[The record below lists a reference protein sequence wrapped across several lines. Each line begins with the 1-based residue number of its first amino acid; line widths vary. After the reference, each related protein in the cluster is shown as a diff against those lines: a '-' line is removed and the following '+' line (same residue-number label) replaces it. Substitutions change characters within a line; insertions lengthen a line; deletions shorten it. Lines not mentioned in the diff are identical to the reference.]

1 MTVRETAST
10 TMLWVKDFS
19 TNIFLKFGRGVFR
32 INAIQ
37 RNRKRINLCLL
48 IWVVGCLAGYVTLQ
62 KTVKGLKDDFYQVG
76 LERTHNLVAQIGPSL
91 LENDVLSLNMAI
103 GELESSAGLIFCAI
117 VDHQDK
123 IVAHTDARLVNRTL
137 PSLRHESYQGTIE
150 GVSVEEGVSVK
161 NEKTVRFS
169 APVVYSGVRI
179 GKVYL
184 ALSAADLHASLSRYR
199 TVFVFGV
206 VFGLVL
212 LLAILV
218 TMDRLSMARALKAQ
232 KAMEG
237 MTRMGPYLLEKKVAQ
252 GGMAELFVA
261 GYERQDGFRKTVAVK
276 RVLPHLAENSDFV
289 NMFIREARLAA
300 LLQHPNVVQVLDFG
314 KIANVYFIAMEY
326 VRGKNLGEV
335 MAKLQDQMTVDQAV
349 FIASQVAMGLE
360 YSHSK
365 KDHKSGEALNIVHR
379 DISPQ
384 NILISF
390 QGEVKISD
398 FGISKTSSEPSL
410 THSGVIKGKLAYL
423 SPEQALG
430 QTVNHQADLYAL
442 GIVFYEMLSGKR
454 LYKFTSDIEAI
465 RSIPEREIPP
475 ITDCRQDVP
484 DALNHIIMKC
494 LEKDKRLR
502 YQSAGELLQD
512 MTALRQDLTQR
523 YDRVNL
529 SDFMRK
535 QFQATDNASEDN
547 NAPEDEIAD
556 DQTT

>member
-10 TMLWVKDFS
+10 TMLWVKEFS
-19 TNIFLKFGRGVFR
+19 TNIFLKFGRGLFN
-32 INAIQ
+32 INVVQ

-48 IWVVGCLAGYVTLQ
+48 IWVMGCLAGYGMLHRTVT
-62 KTVKGLKDDFYQVG
+62 GLKDDFYQVG
-76 LERTHNLVAQIGPSL
+76 LERTRNLVAQIGPSL

-103 GELESSAGLIFCAI
+103 GEIESSAGLIFAAI
-117 VDHQDK
+117 VDHQHK
-123 IVAHTDARLVNRTL
+123 IVAHTDSRLVNRTL
-137 PSLRHESYQGTIE
+137 PPLEQQSYQGIIE
-150 GVSVEEGVSVK
+150 GVSVEEGLSVK
-161 NEKTVRFS
+161 NEKIVRFS
-169 APVVYSGVRI
+169 SDVIYSGVKI

-184 ALSAADLHASLSRYR
+184 ALSAADLYDSLSRYR
-199 TVFVFGV
+199 TVFVFAV

-212 LLAILV
+212 LSAALV
-218 TMDRLSMARALKAQ
+218 TMDRLSVARALKAQ
-232 KAMEG
+232 KAFEG

-300 LLQHPNVVQVLDFG
+300 LLQHPNVVQVIDFG
-314 KIANVYFIAMEY
+314 KIQNVYFIAMEY
-326 VRGKNLGEV
+326 VRGKNLGEI
-335 MAKLQDQMTVDQAV
+335 MSRLKEGMTVDQAV

-365 KDHKSGEALNIVHR
+365 KDDKSGEALNIVHR

-430 QTVNHQADLYAL
+430 QPVDHQADLYAL
-442 GIVFYEMLSGKR
+442 GIVFYEILSGKR
-454 LYKFTSDIEAI
+454 LYRFTSDIEAI
-465 RSIPEREIPP
+465 RAIPEREIPP
-475 ITDCRQDVP
+475 IKECRQDIP
-484 DALNHIIMKC
+484 DELNRIVMKC
-494 LEKDKRLR
+494 LEKDKRFR
-502 YQSAGELLQD
+502 YQNAGELLQD
-512 MTALRQDLTQR
+512 LAALRQGLSTR

-535 QFQATDNASEDN
+535 HFQAGN
-547 NAPEDEIAD
+547 NAPEG
-556 DQTT
+556 

>member
-1 MTVRETAST
+1 MTVRQTAST
-10 TMLWVKDFS
+10 TMLWVKEFS
-19 TNIFLKFGRGVFR
+19 TNIFLRFGRGLFN
-32 INAIQ
+32 ISFFQ
-37 RNRKRINLCLL
+37 RNRKQISLCLL
-48 IWVVGCLAGYVTLQ
+48 IWVVGCLAGYGILRSA
-62 KTVKGLKDDFYQVG
+62 VKGLKDDFYQVG
-76 LERTHNLVAQIGPSL
+76 MEQTRNLVAQIGPSL

-103 GELESSAGLIFCAI
+103 GELESSAGLIFAAI

-123 IVAHTDARLVNRTL
+123 IVAHTDSRLVNRAL
-137 PSLRHESYQGTIE
+137 PPLGRQSYQATIK

-161 NEKTVRFS
+161 NEKTARFS
-169 APVVYSGVRI
+169 SHVVYSGVKI

-184 ALSAADLHASLSRYR
+184 ALSAADLYDSVGRDR

-212 LLAILV
+212 LSAILV
-218 TMDRLSMARALKAQ
+218 TMDRLAVARALKAE
-232 KAMEG
+232 KALEG

-261 GYERQDGFRKTVAVK
+261 GYERQDGFRKTLAVK
-276 RVLPHLAENSDFV
+276 RVLPHLAANSDFV

-300 LLQHPNVVQVLDFG
+300 LLQHPNVVQVIDFG
-314 KIANVYFIAMEY
+314 KIQNVYFIAMEY
-326 VRGKNLGEV
+326 VRGKNLGEI
-335 MAKLQDQMTVDQAV
+335 MATLKEGMTVDQAV
-349 FIASQVAMGLE
+349 FVASQVAMGLE

-365 KDHKSGEALNIVHR
+365 KDDKSGEALNIVHR

-430 QTVNHQADLYAL
+430 QTVDHQADLYAL
-442 GIVFYEMLSGKR
+442 GIVFYEILSGKR

-465 RSIPEREIPP
+465 RTIPEKEIAP
-475 ITDCRQDVP
+475 IKDCRQDIP
-484 DALNHIIMKC
+484 DELNRIVMKC

-502 YQSAGELLQD
+502 YQSARE
-512 MTALRQDLTQR
+512 LRQDLTALRQGLSAR

-529 SDFMRK
+529 SDFMRRH
-535 QFQATDNASEDN
+535 FQARN
-547 NAPEDEIAD
+547 NAPEN
-556 DQTT
+556 

>member
-1 MTVRETAST
+1 MTVRQTAST
-10 TMLWVKDFS
+10 TMSWVKEFS
-19 TNIFLKFGRGVFR
+19 TNIFLKFGRGLFK
-32 INAIQ
+32 ISFLQ

-48 IWVVGCLAGYVTLQ
+48 FWVVGCLAGYGMLQ
-62 KTVKGLKDDFYQVG
+62 GTVKGLRDDFYQVG
-76 LERTHNLVAQIGPSL
+76 LERTRNLVAQIGPSL
-91 LENDVLSLNMAI
+91 LENDVLSLNMAV
-103 GELESSAGLIFCAI
+103 GELESSEGLIFAAI

-123 IVAHTDARLVNRTL
+123 IVAHTDSRLVNRTL
-137 PSLRHESYQGTIE
+137 PPLERQSYEATIK

-169 APVVYSGVRI
+169 SHVIYSGVKI

-184 ALSAADLHASLSRYR
+184 ALSADDLYDSVSWYR
-199 TVFVFGV
+199 TVFVFGAF
-206 VFGLVL
+206 FGLVL
-212 LLAILV
+212 LSAILV
-218 TMDRLSMARALKAQ
+218 TMDRLSVARALKAE
-232 KAMEG
+232 KALEG

-261 GYERQDGFRKTVAVK
+261 GYERQDGFRRTVAVK
-276 RVLPHLAENSDFV
+276 RVLPHLAANSDFV

-300 LLQHPNVVQVLDFG
+300 LLQHPNVVQVIDFG
-314 KIANVYFIAMEY
+314 KIQNVYFIAMEY
-326 VRGKNLGEV
+326 VRGKNLGEI
-335 MAKLQDQMTVDQAV
+335 MANLKEGMTVDQAV

-365 KDHKSGEALNIVHR
+365 KDDKSGEALNIVHR

-430 QTVNHQADLYAL
+430 QTVDHQADLYAL
-442 GIVFYEMLSGKR
+442 GIVFYEILSGKR
-454 LYKFTSDIEAI
+454 LYRFTSDIEAI
-465 RSIPEREIPP
+465 RAIPEREIPP
-475 ITDCRQDVP
+475 IKECRQDIP
-484 DALNHIIMKC
+484 DELNRIVMKC

-512 MTALRQDLTQR
+512 LNALRQSLSKR
-523 YDRVNL
+523 YDRVNF

-535 QFQATDNASEDN
+535 HFQASNTP
-547 NAPEDEIAD
+547 PEN
-556 DQTT
+556 

>member
-1 MTVRETAST
+1 MTVRQTAST
-10 TMLWVKDFS
+10 TMLWVKEFS
-19 TNIFLKFGRGVFR
+19 TNIFLKFGRGLFK
-32 INAIQ
+32 INFLQ
-37 RNRKRINLCLL
+37 RNKKRINLCLL
-48 IWVVGCLAGYVTLQ
+48 IWVVGCLAGYGMFQ
-62 KTVKGLKDDFYQVG
+62 STVKGLKDDFYQVG
-76 LERTHNLVAQIGPSL
+76 LERTGNLVAQIGPSL

-103 GELESSAGLIFCAI
+103 GELESSAGLIFSAI

-123 IVAHTDARLVNRTL
+123 IVAHTDSRLVNRTL
-137 PSLRHESYQGTIE
+137 PPLERQSHEATIK
-150 GVSVEEGVSVK
+150 GVSVEEGFSVK

-169 APVVYSGVRI
+169 SHVVYSGVKI

-184 ALSAADLHASLSRYR
+184 ALSAADLYDSVSRYR

-212 LLAILV
+212 LSAILV
-218 TMDRLSMARALKAQ
+218 TMDRLSVARALKAE
-232 KAMEG
+232 KALEG

-261 GYERQDGFRKTVAVK
+261 GYERQDGFRRTVAVK
-276 RVLPHLAENSDFV
+276 RVLPHLAANSDFV

-300 LLQHPNVVQVLDFG
+300 LLQHPNVVQVIDFG
-314 KIANVYFIAMEY
+314 KIKNVYFIAMEY
-326 VRGKNLGEV
+326 VRGKNLGEI
-335 MAKLQDQMTVDQAV
+335 MANLKEGMTVDQAV

-365 KDHKSGEALNIVHR
+365 KDDKSGEALNIVHR

-430 QTVNHQADLYAL
+430 QTVDHQADLYAL
-442 GIVFYEMLSGKR
+442 GIVFYEILSGKR

-475 ITDCRQDVP
+475 IKECRQDIP
-484 DALNHIIMKC
+484 DELNHIVMKC

-512 MTALRQDLTQR
+512 LTALRQSLSKR
-523 YDRVNL
+523 YDRVNF

-535 QFQATDNASEDN
+535 HFQPSDT
-547 NAPEDEIAD
+547 APES
-556 DQTT
+556 

>member
-1 MTVRETAST
+1 MS
-10 TMLWVKDFS
+10 
-19 TNIFLKFGRGVFR
+19 
-32 INAIQ
+32 
-37 RNRKRINLCLL
+37 LCLL
-48 IWVVGCLAGYVTLQ
+48 IWVVGSLAGYGMLQ
-62 KTVKGLKDDFYQVG
+62 TTVKGLKDDFYQVG
-76 LERTHNLVAQIGPSL
+76 LERIRNLVAQIGPSL
-91 LENDVLSLNMAI
+91 LQNDVLSLNMAI
-103 GELESSAGLIFCAI
+103 GELESSAGLIFAAI

-123 IVAHTDARLVNRTL
+123 IVAHTDSRLVNQTL
-137 PSLRHESYQGTIE
+137 PPLERQSYEATIK

-169 APVVYSGVRI
+169 SYVVYSGVKI

-184 ALSAADLHASLSRYR
+184 ALSAADLYDSVSRYR
-199 TVFVFGV
+199 TVFVFAV

-212 LLAILV
+212 LSAILV
-218 TMDRLSMARALKAQ
+218 TMDRLSVARALKAE
-232 KAMEG
+232 KALEG

-276 RVLPHLAENSDFV
+276 RVLPHLAANSDFV

-300 LLQHPNVVQVLDFG
+300 LLQHPNVVQVIDFG
-314 KIANVYFIAMEY
+314 KIQNVYFIAMEY
-326 VRGKNLGEV
+326 VRGKNLGEI
-335 MAKLQDQMTVDQAV
+335 MASLKEGMTVDQAV

-365 KDHKSGEALNIVHR
+365 KDDKSGEALNIVHR

-430 QTVNHQADLYAL
+430 QIVDHQADLYAL
-442 GIVFYEMLSGKR
+442 GIVFYEILSGKR

-465 RSIPEREIPP
+465 RTIPEREIPP
-475 ITDCRQDVP
+475 IKECRQDIP
-484 DALNHIIMKC
+484 DELNRIVMKC

-502 YQSAGELLQD
+502 YQSARELLQD
-512 MTALRQDLTQR
+512 LTALRQGLSTR

-529 SDFMRK
+529 SDFMRSN
-535 QFQATDNASEDN
+535 FQASNS
-547 NAPEDEIAD
+547 APEN
-556 DQTT
+556 

>member
-1 MTVRETAST
+1 MTVRQTAST
-10 TMLWVKDFS
+10 TMLWVKEFS
-19 TNIFLKFGRGVFR
+19 TNIFLKLGRGLFK
-32 INAIQ
+32 ISFLQ

-48 IWVVGCLAGYVTLQ
+48 IWVVGCLAGYGMLQ

-76 LERTHNLVAQIGPSL
+76 LERTRNLVGQIGPSL

-103 GELESSAGLIFCAI
+103 GELESSAGLIFAAI

-123 IVAHTDARLVNRTL
+123 IVAHTDSRLVNRTL
-137 PSLRHESYQGTIE
+137 PPLERQSYEATIK

-169 APVVYSGVRI
+169 SHVIYSGVEI
-179 GKVYL
+179 GSVYL
-184 ALSAADLHASLSRYR
+184 ALSAGDLYDSVRRYR
-199 TVFVFGV
+199 SVFVFGAF
-206 VFGLVL
+206 FGLVL
-212 LLAILV
+212 LSAILV
-218 TMDRLSMARALKAQ
+218 TMDRLSVARALKAE
-232 KAMEG
+232 KALEG

-261 GYERQDGFRKTVAVK
+261 GYERQDGFRRTVAVK
-276 RVLPHLAENSDFV
+276 RVLPHLAANSDFV

-300 LLQHPNVVQVLDFG
+300 LLQHPNVVQVIDFG
-314 KIANVYFIAMEY
+314 KIQNVYFIAMEY
-326 VRGKNLGEV
+326 VRGKNLGEI
-335 MAKLQDQMTVDQAV
+335 MSQLKEGMTVDQAV

-365 KDHKSGEALNIVHR
+365 KDDKSGEALNIVHR

-430 QTVNHQADLYAL
+430 QTVDHQADLYAL
-442 GIVFYEMLSGKR
+442 GIVFYEILSGKR

-475 ITDCRQDVP
+475 IKECRQDIP
-484 DALNHIIMKC
+484 DELNRIVMKC
-494 LEKDKRLR
+494 LEKDKRCR
-502 YQSAGELLQD
+502 YQNAGELLQD
-512 MTALRQDLTQR
+512 LTALRQSLSKR
-523 YDRVNL
+523 YDRVNF

-535 QFQATDNASEDN
+535 HFQASNT
-547 NAPEDEIAD
+547 APEG
-556 DQTT
+556 

>member
-10 TMLWVKDFS
+10 TMLWVKEFS
-19 TNIFLKFGRGVFR
+19 TNILLKLGRGLFKTSFF
-32 INAIQ
+32 Q
-37 RNRKRINLCLL
+37 RNRKRIHLCLL
-48 IWVVGCLAGYVTLQ
+48 IWVIGSLAGYGILQ
-62 KTVKGLKDDFYQVG
+62 TTVKGLKDDFYQVG
-76 LERTHNLVAQIGPSL
+76 LERTRNLVAQIGPSL

-103 GELESSAGLIFCAI
+103 GEIESNAGLIFAAI
-117 VDHQDK
+117 VDHQNK
-123 IVAHTDARLVNRTL
+123 IVAHTDSRLVNRTL
-137 PSLRHESYQGTIE
+137 PPLERQSYEATIK
-150 GVSVEEGVSVK
+150 GVSVEEGISVK
-161 NEKTVRFS
+161 DEKTVRFS
-169 APVVYSGVRI
+169 SDVIYSGVKI

-184 ALSAADLHASLSRYR
+184 ALSAADLYHFLSRYR
-199 TVFVFGV
+199 TIFVIAV

-212 LLAILV
+212 LSAALV
-218 TMDRLSMARALKAQ
+218 TMDRLSLARALKAE
-232 KAMEG
+232 KALEG
-237 MTRMGPYLLEKKVAQ
+237 MTRMGPYLLEKKVAH

-276 RVLPHLAENSDFV
+276 RVLPHLAANSDFV

-300 LLQHPNVVQVLDFG
+300 LLQHPNVVQVIDFG
-314 KIANVYFIAMEY
+314 KIQNVYFIAMEY
-326 VRGKNLGEV
+326 VRGKNLGEI
-335 MAKLQDQMTVDQAV
+335 MSYLKEGMTVDQAV

-365 KDHKSGEALNIVHR
+365 KDDKSGEALNIVHR

-430 QTVNHQADLYAL
+430 QPVDHQADLYAL
-442 GIVFYEMLSGKR
+442 GIVFYEILSGKR

-475 ITDCRQDVP
+475 IKECRQDIP
-484 DALNHIIMKC
+484 DELNRIVMKC
-494 LEKDKRLR
+494 LEKDKRFR
-502 YQSAGELLQD
+502 YQNAGKLLQD
-512 MTALRQDLTQR
+512 LAALRQGLSTR
-523 YDRVNL
+523 YDRVSL
-529 SDFMRK
+529 SDFMKRH
-535 QFQATDNASEDN
+535 FEATN
-547 NAPEDEIAD
+547 NAPEG
-556 DQTT
+556 

>member
-10 TMLWVKDFS
+10 TMLWVKEFS
-19 TNIFLKFGRGVFR
+19 TNIFLKLGRGLFK
-32 INAIQ
+32 ISFLQ
-37 RNRKRINLCLL
+37 RNRKRIHLCLL
-48 IWVVGCLAGYVTLQ
+48 IWVVGCMAGYGILQ
-62 KTVKGLKDDFYQVG
+62 TTVKGLKDDFYQVG
-76 LERTHNLVAQIGPSL
+76 LERTRNLVAQIGPSL

-103 GELESSAGLIFCAI
+103 GEIESSAGLIFAAI

-123 IVAHTDARLVNRTL
+123 IVAHTDSRLVNRTL
-137 PSLRHESYQGTIE
+137 PPLERQSYEATIK

-161 NEKTVRFS
+161 DEKTVRFS
-169 APVVYSGVRI
+169 SDVIYSGVKI
-179 GKVYL
+179 GRVYL
-184 ALSAADLHASLSRYR
+184 ALSAADLYDSLSRYR
-199 TVFVFGV
+199 TIFVFAV
-206 VFGLVL
+206 VLGLVL
-212 LLAILV
+212 LSAALV
-218 TMDRLSMARALKAQ
+218 TMDRLSVARALKAE
-232 KAMEG
+232 KALEG
-237 MTRMGPYLLEKKVAQ
+237 MTRMGPYLLEKKVAH

-261 GYERQDGFRKTVAVK
+261 GYERQDGFRRTVAVK
-276 RVLPHLAENSDFV
+276 RVLPHLAANSDFV

-300 LLQHPNVVQVLDFG
+300 LLQHPNVVQVIDFG
-314 KIANVYFIAMEY
+314 KIQNVYFIAMEY
-326 VRGKNLGEV
+326 VRGKNLGEI
-335 MAKLQDQMTVDQAV
+335 MANLKEGMTVDQAV

-365 KDHKSGEALNIVHR
+365 KDDKSGEALNIVHR

-430 QTVNHQADLYAL
+430 QTVDHQADLYAL
-442 GIVFYEMLSGKR
+442 GIVFYEILSGKR

-475 ITDCRQDVP
+475 IKECRQDIP
-484 DALNHIIMKC
+484 DELNRIVMKC
-494 LEKDKRLR
+494 LEKDKRFR
-502 YQSAGELLQD
+502 YQNAGELLQD
-512 MTALRQDLTQR
+512 LTALRQSLSKR
-523 YDRVNL
+523 YDRVNF

-535 QFQATDNASEDN
+535 HFQASN
-547 NAPEDEIAD
+547 NAPES
-556 DQTT
+556 

>member
-10 TMLWVKDFS
+10 TMLWVKEFS
-19 TNIFLKFGRGVFR
+19 TNIFLKFGRGLFKIDVV
-32 INAIQ
+32 Q
-37 RNRKRINLCLL
+37 RNRKRIHLCLL
-48 IWVVGCLAGYVTLQ
+48 IWVIGCLAGYGMLHRTVT
-62 KTVKGLKDDFYQVG
+62 GLKDDFYQVG
-76 LERTHNLVAQIGPSL
+76 LERTRNLVAQIGPSL

-103 GELESSAGLIFCAI
+103 GEIESSAGLIFAAI
-117 VDHQDK
+117 VDHQNK
-123 IVAHTDARLVNRTL
+123 IVAHTDSRLVNRTL
-137 PSLRHESYQGTIE
+137 PPLERQSYEATIK
-150 GVSVEEGVSVK
+150 GVSVEEGISVK
-161 NEKTVRFS
+161 DEKIVRFS
-169 APVVYSGVRI
+169 SDVIYSGVKI

-184 ALSAADLHASLSRYR
+184 ALSAADLYHSLSRYR
-199 TVFVFGV
+199 TIFVIAV

-212 LLAILV
+212 LSAALV
-218 TMDRLSMARALKAQ
+218 TMDRLSLARALKAE
-232 KAMEG
+232 KALEG
-237 MTRMGPYLLEKKVAQ
+237 MTRMGPYLLEKKVAH

-276 RVLPHLAENSDFV
+276 RVLPHLAANSDFV

-300 LLQHPNVVQVLDFG
+300 LLQHPNVVQVIDFG
-314 KIANVYFIAMEY
+314 KIQNVYFIAMEY
-326 VRGKNLGEV
+326 VRGKNLGEI
-335 MAKLQDQMTVDQAV
+335 MSYLKEGMTVDQAV

-365 KDHKSGEALNIVHR
+365 KDDKSGEALNIVHR

-430 QTVNHQADLYAL
+430 QPVDHQADLYAL
-442 GIVFYEMLSGKR
+442 GIVFYEILSGKR

-475 ITDCRQDVP
+475 IKECRQDIP
-484 DALNHIIMKC
+484 DELNRIVMKC
-494 LEKDKRLR
+494 LEKDKRFR
-502 YQSAGELLQD
+502 YQNAGELLQD
-512 MTALRQDLTQR
+512 LAALRQGLSTR
-523 YDRVNL
+523 YDRVSL
-529 SDFMRK
+529 SDFMKRH
-535 QFQATDNASEDN
+535 FEATN
-547 NAPEDEIAD
+547 NAPEGLAKS
-556 DQTT
+556 

>member
-10 TMLWVKDFS
+10 TMLWVKEFS
-19 TNIFLKFGRGVFR
+19 TNIFLKLGRGLLKISFF
-32 INAIQ
+32 Q
-37 RNRKRINLCLL
+37 RNRKRIHLCLL
-48 IWVVGCLAGYVTLQ
+48 IWVVGSLIGYGILHRTVT
-62 KTVKGLKDDFYQVG
+62 GLKDDFYQVG
-76 LERTHNLVAQIGPSL
+76 LERTRNLVAQIGPSL

-103 GELESSAGLIFCAI
+103 GELESSPGLIFAAI
-117 VDHQDK
+117 VDHQNK
-123 IVAHTDARLVNRTL
+123 VVAHTDSRLVNRTL
-137 PSLRHESYQGTIE
+137 PPLERQSYEATIK
-150 GVSVEEGVSVK
+150 GVSVEEGISVK
-161 NEKTVRFS
+161 DEKTVRFS
-169 APVVYSGVRI
+169 SDVVYSGVKI

-184 ALSAADLHASLSRYR
+184 ALSAADLYDSLSRDR
-199 TVFVFGV
+199 TIFVFAV

-212 LLAILV
+212 LSAALV
-218 TMDRLSMARALKAQ
+218 TMDRLSVARALKAE
-232 KAMEG
+232 KALEG
-237 MTRMGPYLLEKKVAQ
+237 MTRMGPYLLEKKVAH

-276 RVLPHLAENSDFV
+276 RVLPHLAANSDFV

-300 LLQHPNVVQVLDFG
+300 LLQHPNVVQVIDFG
-314 KIANVYFIAMEY
+314 KIQNVYFIAMEY

-335 MAKLQDQMTVDQAV
+335 MSYLKEGMTVDQAV

-365 KDHKSGEALNIVHR
+365 KDDKSGEALNIVHR

-430 QTVNHQADLYAL
+430 QTVDHQADLYAL
-442 GIVFYEMLSGKR
+442 GIVFYEILSGKR

-475 ITDCRQDVP
+475 IKECRQDIP
-484 DALNHIIMKC
+484 DELNRIVMKC
-494 LEKDKRLR
+494 LEKDKRFR
-502 YQSAGELLQD
+502 YQNAGELLQD
-512 MTALRQDLTQR
+512 LAALRQGLSAR
-523 YDRVNL
+523 YDRVSL

-535 QFQATDNASEDN
+535 HFQAGN
-547 NAPEDEIAD
+547 NAPEG
-556 DQTT
+556 

>member
-10 TMLWVKDFS
+10 TMLWVKEFS
-19 TNIFLKFGRGVFR
+19 TNIFLRLGRGLFK
-32 INAIQ
+32 ISFFQ
-37 RNRKRINLCLL
+37 RNRKRIHLCLL
-48 IWVVGCLAGYVTLQ
+48 IWVVGSLIGYGILHR
-62 KTVKGLKDDFYQVG
+62 TVKGLKDDFYQVG
-76 LERTHNLVAQIGPSL
+76 LERTRNLVAQIGPSL

-103 GELESSAGLIFCAI
+103 GELESSAGLIFAAI
-117 VDHQDK
+117 VDHQNK
-123 IVAHTDARLVNRTL
+123 IVAHTDSRLVNRTL
-137 PSLRHESYQGTIE
+137 PPLERQSYEATIK
-150 GVSVEEGVSVK
+150 GVSVEEGISVK
-161 NEKTVRFS
+161 DEKTVRFS
-169 APVVYSGVRI
+169 SDVIYSGVKI

-184 ALSAADLHASLSRYR
+184 ALSAADLYDSLSRDR
-199 TVFVFGV
+199 TIFVFAV

-212 LLAILV
+212 LSAALV
-218 TMDRLSMARALKAQ
+218 TMDRLSLARALKAE
-232 KAMEG
+232 KALEG
-237 MTRMGPYLLEKKVAQ
+237 MTRMGPYLLEKKVAH

-276 RVLPHLAENSDFV
+276 RVLPHLAANSDFV

-300 LLQHPNVVQVLDFG
+300 LLQHPNVVQVIDFG
-314 KIANVYFIAMEY
+314 KIQNVYFIAMEY

-335 MAKLQDQMTVDQAV
+335 MSYLKEGMTVDQAV

-365 KDHKSGEALNIVHR
+365 KDDKSGEALNIVHR

-430 QTVNHQADLYAL
+430 QTVDHQADLYAL
-442 GIVFYEMLSGKR
+442 GIVFYEILSGKR

-475 ITDCRQDVP
+475 IKECRQDIP
-484 DALNHIIMKC
+484 DELNRIVMKC
-494 LEKDKRLR
+494 LEKDKRFR
-502 YQSAGELLQD
+502 YQNAGELLQD
-512 MTALRQDLTQR
+512 LAALRQGLSTR
-523 YDRVNL
+523 YDRVNF

-535 QFQATDNASEDN
+535 HFQAGN
-547 NAPEDEIAD
+547 NTPES
-556 DQTT
+556 

>member
-1 MTVRETAST
+1 MTVRQTAST
-10 TMLWVKDFS
+10 TMLWVKEFS
-19 TNIFLKFGRGVFR
+19 TNIFLKLGRGLFH
-32 INAIQ
+32 ISFLQ
-37 RNRKRINLCLL
+37 RNRKPISLGLA
-48 IWVVGCLAGYVTLQ
+48 IWVVGCLAGYGILQ
-62 KTVKGLKDDFYQVG
+62 STVKGLKDDFYQVG
-76 LERTHNLVAQIGPSL
+76 LERTRNLLAQIGPSL
-91 LENDVLSLNMAI
+91 LQNDVLSLNMAI
-103 GELESSAGLIFCAI
+103 GELESSDGLIFAAI

-123 IVAHTDARLVNRTL
+123 TVAHTDSRLVNRTL
-137 PSLRHESYQGTIE
+137 TPLARQSHEATIK
-150 GVSVEEGVSVK
+150 GISVEEGVSVK
-161 NEKTVRFS
+161 NEKTARFS
-169 APVVYSGVRI
+169 SHIVYSGVKI

-184 ALSAADLHASLSRYR
+184 ALSAVELYDSVSRYR

-212 LLAILV
+212 VSAILV
-218 TMDRLSMARALKAQ
+218 TMDRLAVAKALKAE
-232 KAMEG
+232 KALEG

-276 RVLPHLAENSDFV
+276 RVLPHLAANSDFV

-300 LLQHPNVVQVLDFG
+300 LLQHPNVVQVIDFG
-314 KIANVYFIAMEY
+314 KIQNVYFIAMEY

-335 MAKLQDQMTVDQAV
+335 MANLKAGMTVDQAV

-365 KDHKSGEALNIVHR
+365 KDDKSGEALNIVHR

-384 NILISF
+384 NILISY

-430 QTVNHQADLYAL
+430 QTVDHQADLYAL
-442 GIVFYEMLSGKR
+442 GIVFYEILSGKR

-465 RSIPEREIPP
+465 RTIPEREIAP
-475 ITDCRQDVP
+475 IKDCRQDVP
-484 DALNHIIMKC
+484 EELNRIVMKC

-502 YQSAGELLQD
+502 YQSARE
-512 MTALRQDLTQR
+512 LRQDLTVLRQGLSAR

-535 QFQATDNASEDN
+535 HFQPSNTL
-547 NAPEDEIAD
+547 PES
-556 DQTT
+556 

>member
-1 MTVRETAST
+1 MTVRQTAST
-10 TMLWVKDFS
+10 TMLWVKEFS
-19 TNIFLKFGRGVFR
+19 TNIFLKLGRGLFK
-32 INAIQ
+32 INFVQ

-48 IWVVGCLAGYVTLQ
+48 IWVVGCLAGYVMLQ
-62 KTVKGLKDDFYQVG
+62 RTVKGLKDDFYQVG
-76 LERTHNLVAQIGPSL
+76 LERTRNLVAQIGPSL

-103 GELESSAGLIFCAI
+103 GELESSAGLIFTAI

-123 IVAHTDARLVNRTL
+123 IVAHTDSRLVNRTL
-137 PSLRHESYQGTIE
+137 PPLQRQSYEASIK
-150 GVSVEEGVSVK
+150 GVSVDEGVSVK

-169 APVVYSGVRI
+169 SHVIYSGVKI

-184 ALSAADLHASLSRYR
+184 ALSAADLYDSVRRYR
-199 TVFVFGV
+199 TVFVFGA

-212 LLAILV
+212 LSAMLV
-218 TMDRLSMARALKAQ
+218 TMDRLALARALKAQ
-232 KAMEG
+232 KALEG

-261 GYERQDGFRKTVAVK
+261 GYERQDGFRKTLAVK

-300 LLQHPNVVQVLDFG
+300 LLQHPNVVQVIDFG
-314 KIANVYFIAMEY
+314 KIENVYFIAMEY

-335 MAKLQDQMTVDQAV
+335 MAHLKEGMTVDQAV

-365 KDHKSGEALNIVHR
+365 KDDKSGEALNIVHR

-430 QTVNHQADLYAL
+430 QTVDHQADLYTL
-442 GIVFYEMLSGKR
+442 GIVFYEILSGRR

-475 ITDCRQDVP
+475 IRECRQDIP
-484 DALNHIIMKC
+484 DELNRIVMKC

-502 YQSAGELLQD
+502 YQSAAELLQD
-512 MTALRQDLTQR
+512 MTALRQSLSTR
-523 YDRVNL
+523 YDRVDL
-529 SDFMRK
+529 SDFMRRH
-535 QFQATDNASEDN
+535 FEASN
-547 NAPEDEIAD
+547 TLPEG
-556 DQTT
+556 

>member
-1 MTVRETAST
+1 MTARQTAST
-10 TMLWVKDFS
+10 TMLWVKEFS
-19 TNIFLKFGRGVFR
+19 TNIFLKLGRGLFK
-32 INAIQ
+32 IGFLQ

-48 IWVVGCLAGYVTLQ
+48 IWVVGGLAGYGMLQ
-62 KTVKGLKDDFYQVG
+62 TTVKGLKDDFYQIG
-76 LERTHNLVAQIGPSL
+76 LEKTRNLVAQIGPSV

-103 GELESSAGLIFCAI
+103 GELESSPGLIFAAI

-123 IVAHTDARLVNRTL
+123 IVAHTDSRLVNRTL
-137 PSLRHESYQGTIE
+137 PPLERQSYEATIK

-169 APVVYSGVRI
+169 SYVVYSGVKI

-184 ALSAADLHASLSRYR
+184 ALSAADLYDSVSRYR
-199 TVFVFGV
+199 SVFVFGAFFSL
-206 VFGLVL
+206 VFLS
-212 LLAILV
+212 AILV
-218 TMDRLSMARALKAQ
+218 TMDRLSVARALKAE
-232 KAMEG
+232 KALEG

-261 GYERQDGFRKTVAVK
+261 GYERQDGFRRTVAVK
-276 RVLPHLAENSDFV
+276 RVLPHLAANSDFV

-300 LLQHPNVVQVLDFG
+300 LLQHPNVVQVIDFG
-314 KIANVYFIAMEY
+314 KIQNVYFIAMEY
-326 VRGKNLGEV
+326 VRGKNLGEI
-335 MAKLQDQMTVDQAV
+335 MANLKEGMTVDQAV

-365 KDHKSGEALNIVHR
+365 KDDKSGEALNIVHR

-430 QTVNHQADLYAL
+430 QTVDHQADLYAL
-442 GIVFYEMLSGKR
+442 GIVFYEILSGKR

-475 ITDCRQDVP
+475 IKECRQDIP
-484 DALNHIIMKC
+484 DELNRIVMKC
-494 LEKDKRLR
+494 LEKDKRFR
-502 YQSAGELLQD
+502 YQNAGELLQD
-512 MTALRQDLTQR
+512 LTALRQGLSTR
-523 YDRVNL
+523 YDRVNF

-535 QFQATDNASEDN
+535 HFQTGN
-547 NAPEDEIAD
+547 NAPEG
-556 DQTT
+556 

>member
-10 TMLWVKDFS
+10 TMLWVKEFS
-19 TNIFLKFGRGVFR
+19 TNIFLKLGRGLLKISFF
-32 INAIQ
+32 Q
-37 RNRKRINLCLL
+37 RNRKRIHLCLL
-48 IWVVGCLAGYVTLQ
+48 IWVIGSLIGYGILHR
-62 KTVKGLKDDFYQVG
+62 TVAGLKDDFYQVG
-76 LERTHNLVAQIGPSL
+76 LERTRNLVAQIGPSL

-103 GELESSAGLIFCAI
+103 GELESSPGLIFAAI
-117 VDHQDK
+117 VDHQNK
-123 IVAHTDARLVNRTL
+123 VVAHTDSRLVNRTL
-137 PSLRHESYQGTIE
+137 PPLERQSYEATIK
-150 GVSVEEGVSVK
+150 GVSVEEGISVK
-161 NEKTVRFS
+161 DEKTVRFS
-169 APVVYSGVRI
+169 SDVIYSGVKI

-184 ALSAADLHASLSRYR
+184 ALSAADLYDSLSTDR
-199 TVFVFGV
+199 TIFVFAV

-212 LLAILV
+212 LSAALV
-218 TMDRLSMARALKAQ
+218 TMDRLSLARALKAE
-232 KAMEG
+232 KALEG
-237 MTRMGPYLLEKKVAQ
+237 MTRMGPYLLEKKVAH

-276 RVLPHLAENSDFV
+276 RVLPHLAANSDFV

-300 LLQHPNVVQVLDFG
+300 LLQHPNVVQVIDFG
-314 KIANVYFIAMEY
+314 KIQNVYFIAMEY

-335 MAKLQDQMTVDQAV
+335 MSYLKEGMTVDQAV

-365 KDHKSGEALNIVHR
+365 KDDKSGEALNIVHR

-430 QTVNHQADLYAL
+430 QTVDHQADLYAL
-442 GIVFYEMLSGKR
+442 GIVFYEILSGKR

-475 ITDCRQDVP
+475 IKECRQDIP
-484 DALNHIIMKC
+484 DELNRIVMKC
-494 LEKDKRLR
+494 LEKDKRFR
-502 YQSAGELLQD
+502 YQNAGELLQD
-512 MTALRQDLTQR
+512 LAAFRQSLSAR
-523 YDRVNL
+523 YDRVSL

-535 QFQATDNASEDN
+535 HFQAGNKASEG
-547 NAPEDEIAD
+547 
-556 DQTT
+556 